1 MESTSEIE
9 EIKNKMLVII
19 LSNISVLY
27 FGFFDLN
34 LLYVLTRMKWE
45 QNLILCVSPTV
56 YYLNQI
62 YLVIFKYIL
71 EISPS

>member
-34 LLYVLTRMKWE
+34 LLYVLTRMK
-45 QNLILCVSPTV
+45 
-56 YYLNQI
+56 
-62 YLVIFKYIL
+62 
-71 EISPS
+71 